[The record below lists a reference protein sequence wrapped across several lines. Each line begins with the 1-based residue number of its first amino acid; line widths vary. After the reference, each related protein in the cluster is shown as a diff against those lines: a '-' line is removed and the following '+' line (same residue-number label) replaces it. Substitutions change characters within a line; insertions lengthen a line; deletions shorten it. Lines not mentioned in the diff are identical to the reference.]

1 MWAIIKLLA
10 SLSESIPALRD
21 IFMDIASAFQ
31 SMQAESRRR
40 AKDAAVDDN
49 ISAVLRKRMRDAQ
62 LRQRKDADGKK

>member
-40 AKDAAVDDN
+40 AKDEAVDIAIFD
-49 ISAVLRKRMRDAQ
+49 VERKLRDSQ
-62 LRQRKDADGKK
+62 SGQRKDVDGKK